1 MKDRQTFSNI
11 NSGGSDMI
19 LALTQWQVDMLA
31 RIFSEAK
38 DAQDCQ
44 EPVGVFAQIF
54 KGTTEEVPGFFVVRL
69 LDGDKCKKIQEIVV
83 TATEKEKDIIKDVFN
98 LMGASYYF
106 ASENKINDVT
116 AVSGSGPAYFLYTI
130 ICFIKSAIKLGFS
143 KKEALNLV
151 KDTFKGSYVLA
162 NKVGFSVKNL
172 ENLIKQVSKKK
183 KFEKIWEQSVMSAF
197 KRAVELSKKYN

>member
-69 LDGDKCKKIQEIVV
+69 LDGDKCKKIQEIVGTEIGKLSSEAV
-83 TATEKEKDIIKDVFN
+83 TVF
-98 LMGASYYF
+98 
-106 ASENKINDVT
+106 V
-116 AVSGSGPAYFLYTI
+116 PAQ
-130 ICFIKSAIKLGFS
+130 S
-143 KKEALNLV
+143 KKIPTSDKA
-151 KDTFKGSYVLA
+151 D
-162 NKVGFSVKNL
+162 
-172 ENLIKQVSKKK
+172 IK
-183 KFEKIWEQSVMSAF
+183 AF
-197 KRAVELSKKYN
+197 NSLG